1 MARQVPEK
9 YAPLTHARF
18 AVETLAQELSIPA
31 ENLISPEVIRRIC
44 WAPPVGATTTYNAA
58 AVAEAMAGLGA
69 RPWQVDIVAIPVA
82 TALLEREPR
91 EIPAQEEPESEPAV
105 D

>member
-1 MARQVPEK
+1 VQLLVCSDSPWRTPQNLSDP
-9 YAPLTHARF
+9 YLR
-18 AVETLAQELSIPA
+18 TLRNEPS
-31 ENLISPEVIRRIC
+31 NLPSV
-44 WAPPVGATTTYNAA
+44 VA

-69 RPWQVDIVAIPVA
+69 RPWQVDLVAVPVA

-91 EIPAQEEPESEPAV
+91 EIPAPEEPDSEPAV

>member
-1 MARQVPEK
+1 V
-9 YAPLTHARF
+9 
-18 AVETLAQELSIPA
+18 V
-31 ENLISPEVIRRIC
+31 
-44 WAPPVGATTTYNAA
+44 

-69 RPWQVDIVAIPVA
+69 RPWQIEIVAAPVA

-91 EIPAQEEPESEPAV
+91 EIPVPETPETEPSV

>member
-1 MARQVPEK
+1 
-9 YAPLTHARF
+9 
-18 AVETLAQELSIPA
+18 
-31 ENLISPEVIRRIC
+31 
-44 WAPPVGATTTYNAA
+44 
-58 AVAEAMAGLGA
+58 MAGLGA

-91 EIPAQEEPESEPAV
+91 EIPAPEEPESEPAV